1 MKYEVIKM
9 GNRDKKVSFRKMS
22 EGSVEDF
29 KIVAKNDEVTAQ
41 ELPDRIIEH
50 LRMMADDDGAY
61 KIDRLQHVL
70 QAATRCEVDGG
81 DDDWVVGTL
90 VHDLGDVLA
99 PFSHAEVAYEIIR
112 PFVREEVAWT
122 IRHHGIFQMIYN
134 KSFSE
139 SKQRSREQFK
149 NSPYYQT
156 TIDFCEKWDQ
166 CSFDPDYPTESL
178 EHFIPAIKRVFTRA
192 PYNISK

>member
-1 MKYEVIKM
+1 MENK
-9 GNRDKKVSFRKMS
+9 NLKVSFRKMS

-29 KIVAKNDEVTAQ
+29 QIIAKNDEETAQ

-61 KIDRLQHVL
+61 QIDRLQHVL
-70 QAATRCEVDGG
+70 QAATRCEADGG
-81 DDDWVVGTL
+81 DDDWIVGTL

-99 PFSHAEVAYEIIR
+99 PFSHAEVAYEIVK

-122 IRHHGIFQMIYN
+122 IRHHGIFQMHYN
-134 KSFSE
+134 KNLPE
-139 SKQRSREQFK
+139 SRRMSRKQFHDSL
-149 NSPYYQT
+149 YYQN

-178 EHFIPAIKRVFTRA
+178 EHFIPAIKRVFSRA
-192 PYNISK
+192 PYSISK